1 MAGSYPAMMST
12 FLVKAIFCILFIVY
26 LFCSK
31 PNTLILSWDRNTV
44 ALVAA
49 NEENL
54 YL

>member
-31 PNTLILSWDRNTV
+31 PNTDIKLGQKHSGSGCR
-44 ALVAA
+44 
-49 NEENL
+49 E
-54 YL
+54 